1 MIPPEQL
8 PRGSRNSG
16 GTGIAVTQPKSAM
29 AQGELGLSCKQWSG
43 LCAYL
48 ERQLDEARAD
58 TARALHDE
66 LGGLLVATKMD
77 LGHLQHSVRGQEP
90 ELRERLSRAQLSLDA
105 VVATERRVGEELQP
119 GLLTHI
125 GLFAAL
131 RWYVDH
137 LNTQGQGNFEAD
149 IAPEEPFV
157 GARER
162 VALYRSVQAALQMQI
177 AVAGLRDIKKP
188 ESILKACEEIAQLEK
203 RADQAIRA
211 GIAKLF
217 KSGADPLTV
226 MKWKEIFELIE
237 SAVDRVDDVANVLE
251 GVVLEHS

>member
-8 PRGSRNSG
+8 PRGTRRSADA
-16 GTGIAVTQPKSAM
+16 GIAATPPESAV
-29 AQGELGLSCKQWSG
+29 GLPELSLSSAQWSG

-48 ERQLDEARAD
+48 ERQLDEARAE
-58 TARALHDE
+58 TARTLHDE

-105 VVATERRVGEELQP
+105 VIATERRVVEDLQP
-119 GLLTHI
+119 GLLMHI

-137 LNTQGQGNFEAD
+137 LNTQRHGSFEAD

-162 VALYRSVQAALQMQI
+162 VSLYRAVQAALQMCSGAGARLVAAEHRGTLSLTI
-177 AVAGLRDIKKP
+177 APLPAEAVLEANPDVRLLAIRHRVAGAGGSVGTKTVAGGASLT
-188 ESILKACEEIAQLEK
+188 
-203 RADQAIRA
+203 IRFA
-211 GIAKLF
+211 
-217 KSGADPLTV
+217 PN
-226 MKWKEIFELIE
+226 
-237 SAVDRVDDVANVLE
+237 R
-251 GVVLEHS
+251 

>member
-1 MIPPEQL
+1 
-8 PRGSRNSG
+8 
-16 GTGIAVTQPKSAM
+16 M
-29 AQGELGLSCKQWSG
+29 AQGELGLSCEQWSG

-105 VVATERRVGEELQP
+105 VVATERRVVEELQP
-119 GLLTHI
+119 GLLMHI

-162 VALYRSVQAALQMQI
+162 VALYRAVQAALQMCSGSVARLLAVEHRGTLSLTVGPLPTAAVLEADPDVRLLAI
-177 AVAGLRDIKKP
+177 RHRVAGAGGTVGTKNVAGGISL
-188 ESILKACEEIAQLEK
+188 SI
-203 RADQAIRA
+203 R
-211 GIAKLF
+211 F
-217 KSGADPLTV
+217 
-226 MKWKEIFELIE
+226 
-237 SAVDRVDDVANVLE
+237 AVNR
-251 GVVLEHS
+251 